1 MLYEI
6 KLIYLRLQNRITEF
20 EMDVLVLKFF
30 LGAIFKFINWNS
42 FETNFHKSE
51 ITIISRQTDYIDL
64 LFDNDLKR
72 IAS

>member
-20 EMDVLVLKFF
+20 EMDVLVLNIF
-30 LGAIFKFINWNS
+30 LAIFKFINWNS

-64 LFDNDLKR
+64 LFDSDLKR

>member
-1 MLYEI
+1 MVYEI

-20 EMDVLVLKFF
+20 EMDVLVLNFF
-30 LGAIFKFINWNS
+30 LAIFKFINWNS

-64 LFDNDLKR
+64 LFDSDLKR